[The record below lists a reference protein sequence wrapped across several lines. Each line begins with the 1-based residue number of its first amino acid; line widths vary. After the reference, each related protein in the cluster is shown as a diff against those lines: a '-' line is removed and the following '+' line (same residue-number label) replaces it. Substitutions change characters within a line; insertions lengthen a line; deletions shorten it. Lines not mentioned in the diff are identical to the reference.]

1 MGAVLHRKNRLTRG
15 VNSWQDIAMPAE
27 FLYILLAVF
36 GAVFA
41 VAGLLYVAI
50 YKVVGW
56 LESEDED
63 DDRRTF
69 L

>member
-1 MGAVLHRKNRLTRG
+1 
-15 VNSWQDIAMPAE
+15 MPAE

-50 YKVVGW
+50 DKVVGW